1 MLQYVCLIFVTYL
14 ASVHCIPCQQR
25 AVEVEVPTSVK
36 IGDSATIICNVKP
49 KNEEDHL
56 INVRW
61 YKENEEFYRF
71 TPDETPPI
79 KQFPV
84 PGITVDVEKSSV
96 KTVVLNNVQNQ
107 LTANYSCQASWTVP
121 NIATAKDSKE
131 MFVVDELKGEIILTV
146 ENENPGYN
154 EQLMGVCITPPSKI
168 APKITWFLNGYQ
180 VKIIYFELVL
190 LVFRSD
196 LILNTLGIHSILC
209 PLLVILYF
217 VISLT
222 LPLTFPPQCL
232 VLHTLGVHSIFCP
245 LLVILYFV
253 ISLTL
258 PLTFP
263 PQCLVLH
270 TLGVHSIFCPLL
282 VILYFVISLTLPLTL
297 PTQCLVLRLIKVESS
312 LHMFPPE

>member
-1 MLQYVCLIFVTYL
+1 MLHYVCLIFVTSL

-25 AVEVEVPTSVK
+25 TVEVEVPSSVK
-36 IGDSATIICNVKP
+36 IGDSATLICNVKP

-71 TPDETPPI
+71 TPDDTPPI

-84 PGITVDVEKSSV
+84 PGITVDAEKSSV
-96 KTVVLNNVQNQ
+96 KTVVLKNVQNQ

-180 VKIIYFELVL
+180 VYSWSSQRARQNSNVPKRFTSFFNQRASFLDDRANITCIVEVDNIYKAQKSIVL
-190 LVFRSD
+190 KRNPHIGRSYYPNRVHGTGTD
-196 LILNTLGIHSILC
+196 IVPYTSGS
-209 PLLVILYF
+209 PM
-217 VISLT
+217 LT
-222 LPLTFPPQCL
+222 INM
-232 VLHTLGVHSIFCP
+232 SIFATI
-245 LLVILYFV
+245 LVHKLW
-253 ISLTL
+253 
-258 PLTFP
+258 
-263 PQCLVLH
+263 VL
-270 TLGVHSIFCPLL
+270 F
-282 VILYFVISLTLPLTL
+282 
-297 PTQCLVLRLIKVESS
+297 
-312 LHMFPPE
+312 